1 MKQWQV
7 NHEDTVRILA
17 DIDNL
22 KEENEDLRS

>member
-7 NHEDTVRILA
+7 NHGGTVRILA